1 MGGGGHPLRVHSL
14 RCLHRNDH
22 TTSTVLGQ
30 SHLIVFNNS
39 KLQLYMWI
47 NQTYKQ
53 LQTRWTSTRETILF
67 FYLQTESANVSSRDE
82 NVKDPLKVLCIW
94 YACEAY
100 CGILFSE
107 KLLEKHNHVFMYHE
121 CQTCLFWFNAQ
132 KSWKITW
139 KTEKLKFFAQQPK
152 LLIDNLIW
160 ALTTNILE
168 ARKSFLPNKSTSN
181 FFLYQVRNLW

>member
-1 MGGGGHPLRVHSL
+1 MHKPG
-14 RCLHRNDH
+14 C
-22 TTSTVLGQ
+22 STLWNLKPWSG
-30 SHLIVFNNS
+30 SVFNMENNWFIFKS
-39 KLQLYMWI
+39 STHYFCSRWI